1 MQPIASGRAAYRPA
15 CALYYPPDSMA
26 DSPAP
31 SDPAPNDPSRATE
44 EDKIWTALR
53 QLTAARIGLRRTGA
67 SLATGPLLDL
77 RLAHARARDAVHE
90 PLDEARLVADFAALG
105 TPVITVASAA
115 EDKQRFLLRP
125 DFGRRLAPDAEGK
138 LAPHASGHDVVFVV
152 TDGLSAH
159 AVQRHARPV

>member
-1 MQPIASGRAAYRPA
+1 MPRTESARAACPA
-15 CALYYPPDSMA
+15 AFARCFRLELMKDDRDA
-26 DSPAP
+26 PAP
-31 SDPAPNDPSRATE
+31 FDRRLQHAPDDDRLWVE
-44 EDKIWTALR
+44 LR
-53 QLTAARIGLRRTGA
+53 RLTPARIGLRRTGA

-138 LAPHASGHDVVFVV
+138 LAP
-152 TDGLSAH
+152 
-159 AVQRHARPV
+159 